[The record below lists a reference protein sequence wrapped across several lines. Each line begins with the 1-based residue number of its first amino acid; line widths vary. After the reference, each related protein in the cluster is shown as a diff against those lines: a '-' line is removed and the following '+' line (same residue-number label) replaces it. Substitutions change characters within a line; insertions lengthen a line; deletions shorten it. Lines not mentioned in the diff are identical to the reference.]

1 MLKQQMNF
9 QDLFR
14 CTHFDK
20 NILVFYDIEMIRRVK
35 RENLYSDLDQRGQ
48 YKNIWIISSLRANIK
63 GTFYTLRRFCGNI
76 FMKKDLLATF
86 LVIDRNY
93 FLGRSSTGVSEKC

>member
-1 MLKQQMNF
+1 MNF

-20 NILVFYDIEMIRRVK
+20 NILLFYDIEKIQRVK
-35 RENLYSDLDQRGQ
+35 RKNLYGDLDPSGQ

-63 GTFYTLRRFCGNI
+63 GTFCTLRRFCGNI

-86 LVIDRNY
+86 W
-93 FLGRSSTGVSEKC
+93 